1 MLKLDLYRNNNE
13 SSTKYGRVYSRVN
26 NAKPID
32 EIGLTKVC
40 GAKSLKTVVFTMY
53 LQILHSYIS
62 FHPLCPLFLTFPIG
76 AKGAAG
82 DQRPGRPLSGGVE
95 F

>member
-13 SSTKYGRVYSRVN
+13 SSTKYGRVYSCVN

-53 LQILHSYIS
+53 
-62 FHPLCPLFLTFPIG
+62 
-76 AKGAAG
+76 
-82 DQRPGRPLSGGVE
+82 
-95 F
+95 

>member
-40 GAKSLKTVVFTMY
+40 GAKSLETVVFTMY

-62 FHPLCPLFLTFPIG
+62 FHPLCPLQ
-76 AKGAAG
+76 K
-82 DQRPGRPLSGGVE
+82 
-95 F
+95 